1 MDWKKTLRSSTE
13 VWTGFGLIAAGLMAL
28 CLGVHGILA
37 LALAPFGVG
46 LILSDVVGTVAKE
59 ARARAKVRIRRDK
72 DI

>member
-13 VWTGFGLIAAGLMAL
+13 VWTGLGLIAAGLTAL

-46 LILSDVVGTVAKE
+46 LILSDVVGSAAQQV
-59 ARARAKVRIRRDK
+59 RSKVRIRRDK
-72 DI
+72 DT

>member
-13 VWTGFGLIAAGLMAL
+13 VWTGLGLIAAGLTAL

-46 LILSDVVGTVAKE
+46 LILSDVVGSA
-59 ARARAKVRIRRDK
+59 AQQARAKVRIRRDK
-72 DI
+72 DT

>member
-13 VWTGFGLIAAGLMAL
+13 VWTGLGLIVAGLTAL

-37 LALAPFGVG
+37 LALAPFGAG
-46 LILSDVVGTVAKE
+46 LILSDVVGSA
-59 ARARAKVRIRRDK
+59 AQQARAKVRIRRDK

>member
-13 VWTGFGLIAAGLMAL
+13 VWTGLGLIVAGLTAL

-46 LILSDVVGTVAKE
+46 LILSDVVGSA
-59 ARARAKVRIRRDK
+59 AQQARAKVRLRRDK
-72 DI
+72 DT

>member
-13 VWTGFGLIAAGLMAL
+13 VWTGLGLIVAGLTAL

-46 LILSDVVGTVAKE
+46 LILSDVVGSA
-59 ARARAKVRIRRDK
+59 AQQARAKVRIRRDK
-72 DI
+72 DT

>member
-13 VWTGFGLIAAGLMAL
+13 VRTGLGLIAAGLTAL

-37 LALAPFGVG
+37 LALAPFGAG
-46 LILSDVVGTVAKE
+46 LILSDVVGSA
-59 ARARAKVRIRRDK
+59 AQQARAKVRIRRDK